1 MLSHQRLHVVFEQKE
16 VETLPSVDG
25 CVPIRWEDLQ
35 RYALSRL
42 TLKFLEGL

>member
-1 MLSHQRLHVVFEQKE
+1 VFEPKQ

-35 RYALSRL
+35 HYALSRL
-42 TLKFLEGL
+42 TLKYLENL